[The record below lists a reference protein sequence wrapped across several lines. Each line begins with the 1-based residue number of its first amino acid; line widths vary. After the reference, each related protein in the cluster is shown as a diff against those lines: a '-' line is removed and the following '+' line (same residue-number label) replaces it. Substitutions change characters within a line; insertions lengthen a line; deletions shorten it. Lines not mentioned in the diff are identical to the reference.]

1 MEKDNYKLTDKQY
14 SDILQMIKKTVEAP
28 NFKSNCYDS
37 DMIGDKYTESNCG
50 FCNDNYATEETA
62 SGRAFRSKYYLK
74 DLRKYQKCPFDLR
87 PQTIPVYKGWGK
99 KRKYIKEEKTD
110 YSFGCFYDCF
120 LFGNGKE
127 FKRLGKS
134 QGDVEYIRYL
144 VRETI
149 IESEVK

>member
-1 MEKDNYKLTDKQY
+1 MKKDNYDLTDKQY
-14 SDILQMIKKTVEAP
+14 LDILQMIKKTVEAP
-28 NFKSNCYDS
+28 DFKSNCYDS
-37 DMIGDKYTESNCG
+37 DEIGNKYTDSNCG
-50 FCNDNYATEETA
+50 FCNDNYATKETA

-74 DLRKYQKCPFDLR
+74 DQKKNQRCPFDLR
-87 PQTIPVYKGWGK
+87 PSIKNIYSYKKGEKTLKGT
-99 KRKYIKEEKTD
+99 EKTD

-144 VRETI
+144 VKK
-149 IESEVK
+149 S